1 MSQGIITKKDV
12 IAVLEK
18 IATLLE
24 IKGENPFKSRAYYAA
39 ARSIETTDTDLASLV
54 EEGRLSSMKGIG
66 KALEQKITELVTT
79 GKLEYFE
86 KLNASIPPGLI
97 EMLRIQHLGPKKIHA
112 LYQELRIT
120 TIGELEYAC
129 LENRLIELPGF
140 GDKTQSRVLAGIEL
154 LKKYS
159 ERYLFAEIIE
169 TAESLLTSIRSN
181 KSVIRSSI
189 AGSLRRL
196 GETAKDIDIVA
207 STDDSPNLSNYF
219 VALPEIDTIAAK
231 GNTKVSVTLKSGVNV
246 DLRIVTDEQ
255 FPYALHHFTG
265 SKEHNV
271 AMRGRAKTMS
281 IKINEYGLFGG
292 AGPLPCTS
300 EEEIFSALGLSYI
313 YPELRENTGEIE
325 AAEKGEMPELVKES
339 DVRGLFHIHTNASDG
354 SDSLEQIVAAAKK
367 MGHEYIGISDHSK
380 SAYYAG
386 GLSVE
391 DIQKQHEKIDAIN
404 AREKEFH
411 IFKGIEADILSDGSL
426 DYPDHILSTFD
437 FVIGAI
443 HSNFTLAKEE
453 MTLRIMKALDN
464 PYVTMLA
471 HPTGRLLLAREPYPV
486 DVERIIDHASRRK
499 TILELNANPHR
510 LDLEWRFCRY
520 ARKKNVKIA
529 INPDA
534 HTIEGLGHFRLGINI
549 ARKGWITAS
558 DCINCLERKD
568 IETLFFRRQ

>member
-1 MSQGIITKKDV
+1 MSQEIITKKDV
-12 IAVLEK
+12 IRVLEE

-24 IKGENPFKSRAYYAA
+24 LKGENPFKSRAYYTA
-39 ARSIETTDTDLASLV
+39 ARSIETTDIDLASLIKK
-54 EEGRLSSMKGIG
+54 EKLSSMKGIG

-79 GKLEYFE
+79 GRLEYYE
-86 KLNASIPPGLI
+86 KLKASTPPGLI
-97 EMLRIQHLGPKKIHA
+97 EMLRIQHLGPKKINA
-112 LYQELRIT
+112 LYEKLSIS

-129 LENRLIELPGF
+129 LENRLVELPGF
-140 GDKTQSRVLAGIEL
+140 GDKTQSKILTGIEL

-169 TAESLLTSIRSN
+169 AAESLLTNIRDN
-181 KSVIRSSI
+181 KGVIRSSI

-196 GETAKDIDIVA
+196 NETAKDIDIVA
-207 STDDSPNLSNYF
+207 STNDSPNLSDYF
-219 VALPEIDTIAAK
+219 ATLPEIDIITAK

-246 DLRIVTDEQ
+246 DLRIVTDEE

-271 AMRGRAKTMS
+271 AMRGRAKTMG
-281 IKINEYGLFGG
+281 IKINEYGLFGED
-292 AGPLPCTS
+292 GPISCKT
-300 EEEIFSALGLSYI
+300 EEEIFSTLGLSYI
-313 YPELRENTGEIE
+313 APELRENMGEIE
-325 AAEKGEMPELVKES
+325 AAEKGEMPQLIEES
-339 DVRGLFHIHTNASDG
+339 DIRGLFHIHTNASDG
-354 SDSLEQIVAAAKK
+354 SDSLEEIVFAAKE
-367 MGHEYIGISDHSK
+367 MGLEYIGISDHSR

-386 GLSVE
+386 GLSIE
-391 DIQKQHEKIDAIN
+391 DIKQQHEEIDVIN
-404 AREKEFH
+404 GREIGFH
-411 IFKGIEADILSDGSL
+411 IFKGIEADILTDGSL
-426 DYPDHILSTFD
+426 DYPDDILSTFD

-443 HSNFTLAKEE
+443 HSNFTLTEDE

-486 DVERIIDHASRRK
+486 DMKKIIDHASMQN

-520 ARKKNVKIA
+520 ATKKNVKIA

-534 HTIEGLGHFRLGINI
+534 HTIEGLRHFKLGINI
-549 ARKGWITAS
+549 ARKGWITSS
-558 DCINCLERKD
+558 DCINCLERKE
-568 IETLFFRRQ
+568 IETMFLQKE

>member
-443 HSNFTLAKEE
+443 HSNFTLTKEE